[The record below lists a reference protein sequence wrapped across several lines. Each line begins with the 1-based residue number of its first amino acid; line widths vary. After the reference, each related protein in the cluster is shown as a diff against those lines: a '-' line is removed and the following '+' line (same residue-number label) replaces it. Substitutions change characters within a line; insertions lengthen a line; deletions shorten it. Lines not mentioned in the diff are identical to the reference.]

1 MTSTPFNRFHAAR
14 ALESAGVERSQAEA
28 IASAIGHSGDYAT
41 KTDIHAVK
49 SDLHAFKSDLHAF
62 KSDLH
67 AFKSEINARL
77 ASLEAR
83 MYRALWIQGGAIV
96 AVVTALKLLD

>member
-1 MTSTPFNRFHAAR
+1 MTPTPFNRFRAAR

-41 KTDIHAVK
+41 KTDVRTVK
-49 SDLHAFKSDLHAF
+49 SDIHAF

-96 AVVTALKLLD
+96 AIVAALRLLD